1 MLANKTSSPSHSSSE
16 IHIASAVVHVHAHA
30 IDAVTRALTAMPGA
44 QVHGANQNGQL
55 VLTIEGGSASDVIQQ
70 LSAVQALPDVVYT
83 ALVYQHHEH
92 LDSSNGDDS
101 NETDSSRIH

>member
-1 MLANKTSSPSHSSSE
+1 MTANNE
-16 IHIASAVVHVHAHA
+16 IHIASAVVHVRAEA
-30 IDAVTRALTAMPGA
+30 IERVTREIETFPGA
-44 QVHGANQNGQL
+44 QVHGANLQGQL
-55 VLTIEGGSASDVIQQ
+55 VLTVEGDSASHVIQQ

-101 NETDSSRIH
+101 NETDSSHIH